1 MGMVF
6 KRIFNEGVQERPFTA
21 HKRYEVTNVNHSSSF
36 EISVLRGIS
45 DNNILTEVSTS
56 VSGDIGLATFL
67 TSSGGVTDE
76 LNSIPQKVMWNAVN
90 SIFFKR
96 RTDIHLYD
104 TASVVSIPQNKFG
117 AIKIFFTAKL
127 KRTTVK

>member
-45 DNNILTEVSTS
+45 DNNTLTEVSTS

-67 TSSGGVTDE
+67 TSSGGVTNEFNRMFVEVDDEGNEETPWTDDREDDE
-76 LNSIPQKVMWNAVN
+76 L
-90 SIFFKR
+90 
-96 RTDIHLYD
+96 D
-104 TASVVSIPQNKFG
+104 
-117 AIKIFFTAKL
+117 KL
-127 KRTTVK
+127 EQQLQEV